1 LFERFTERARQVV
14 VLAQEEARTLKHD
27 HVGAEHLLLG
37 LLREQEGMAAKALE
51 SFDITLERVRG
62 EVVRIVGV
70 GNAVNTGQMPFTP
83 EAKQVLELA
92 LEEVRKLG
100 HHYIGTEHLLL
111 ALISLREGVSARIL
125 VDCHAEPQRIRAEV
139 VRLLSGA
146 ERRAEQRASD
156 PGPPSANGFE
166 EWIRVGPGAGLRRLL
181 MVAAARA
188 LDDGREGV
196 QPRDV
201 LLALTRDQQ
210 IGPVLAE
217 LGVDDAGI
225 LRVLERRQ
233 PPEASTSG

>member
-1 LFERFTERARQVV
+1 VFERFTERARQVV

-27 HVGAEHLLLG
+27 RIGPEHLLLG
-37 LLREQEGMAAKALE
+37 LLREGGGPVVPALE

-70 GNAVNTGQMPFTP
+70 GQDVASGQMPFTP
-83 EAKQVLELA
+83 DAKRVLELA
-92 LEEVRKLG
+92 MQEARGLG
-100 HHYIGTEHLLL
+100 HNYIGTEHLLL
-111 ALISLREGVSARIL
+111 ALLAHREAVLSRIL
-125 VDCHAEPQRIRAEV
+125 LDC
-139 VRLLSGA
+139 GA
-146 ERRAEQRASD
+146 D
-156 PGPPSANGFE
+156 PGQVRDAVIRMALPPPPAAETAAPNAPPRSGNGFE

-188 LDDGREGV
+188 LDDGRDGV

-210 IGPVLAE
+210 IGPALAE
-217 LGVDDAGI
+217 LGVDDAAI
-225 LRVLERRQ
+225 LRVLERHQ